1 MRQKRKKW
9 GKVFFLFFL
18 IIVVCCGWLLYFNYN
33 WKLIYKNEIVEIE
46 KWDTIAKF
54 YKNLGWFK
62 KTAMKLWL
70 RNNPKKVPIIQEWR
84 YVLDWE
90 YTKEELMSFITKW
103 PQREYVHVT
112 VLEWWSKY
120 DIDAMLT
127 QEKLISAWDYIEKVD
142 NLNYI
147 ETLKWDYP
155 FLMMIPQGK
164 SLEGFLYPD
173 TYYLDDGW
181 DIKDQLIKAQ
191 LKNFDKKVWSQYS
204 SKFELENLQ
213 ITPYWIVTLA
223 SIIENEEKN
232 NDNKPIIAGI
242 FINRLKK
249 SMRLDADVTLCY
261 GLWIVYNKCRENI
274 NANLND
280 SSNLYNT
287 RQNYWLT
294 PTPIS
299 SPTEETITSLL
310 NYKKTN
316 ALYYLHDDSW
326 KIHYADTLEWH
337 NQNKSKYL

>member
-147 ETLKWDYP
+147 ETLKW
-155 FLMMIPQGK
+155 
-164 SLEGFLYPD
+164 
-173 TYYLDDGW
+173 
-181 DIKDQLIKAQ
+181 
-191 LKNFDKKVWSQYS
+191 
-204 SKFELENLQ
+204 
-213 ITPYWIVTLA
+213 
-223 SIIENEEKN
+223 
-232 NDNKPIIAGI
+232 
-242 FINRLKK
+242 
-249 SMRLDADVTLCY
+249 
-261 GLWIVYNKCRENI
+261 
-274 NANLND
+274 
-280 SSNLYNT
+280 
-287 RQNYWLT
+287 
-294 PTPIS
+294 
-299 SPTEETITSLL
+299 
-310 NYKKTN
+310 
-316 ALYYLHDDSW
+316 
-326 KIHYADTLEWH
+326 
-337 NQNKSKYL
+337 